1 MSGENPTPVELRCL
15 SKSGEYLVEEFTGV
29 PQIEEG
35 SVVGVFGFARD
46 ITERRKAE
54 EAIRDSEEK
63 FRLVFESA
71 AEGMILLDHHGKV
84 LNINPVTLKLAG
96 FERDEVLGKNILPIL
111 PRIMKDFKNVISA
124 IKAAFG
130 GRLLLDSEWTFTSLQ
145 GQEIT
150 VLAHPSLIKK
160 NEKIVG
166 LLIIMEDITERKR
179 AEMALRK
186 AHEELEV
193 RVEERTAE
201 LEAKNAE
208 MERFIY
214 TVSHDLRS
222 PLVTIQGF
230 AGFLKRDLENGD
242 SKQVE
247 TDLGMIR
254 SGITKM
260 DALLKETLEL
270 SRIGRVASPA
280 EEVPFEEIVQEALD
294 QTAEKLRSS
303 GIEVSVAENL
313 PVVYVDR
320 MRLVEALV
328 NLIENSIKYRGEQ
341 QHPKIEIGWRDG
353 ANGSALLCER

>member
-1 MSGENPTPVELRCL
+1 
-15 SKSGEYLVEEFTGV
+15 
-29 PQIEEG
+29 
-35 SVVGVFGFARD
+35 
-46 ITERRKAE
+46 
-54 EAIRDSEEK
+54 
-63 FRLVFESA
+63 
-71 AEGMILLDHHGKV
+71 
-84 LNINPVTLKLAG
+84 
-96 FERDEVLGKNILPIL
+96 
-111 PRIMKDFKNVISA
+111 
-124 IKAAFG
+124 
-130 GRLLLDSEWTFTSLQ
+130 
-145 GQEIT
+145 
-150 VLAHPSLIKK
+150 
-160 NEKIVG
+160 
-166 LLIIMEDITERKR
+166 
-179 AEMALRK
+179 MALRK
-186 AHEELEV
+186 AREELEV

-270 SRIGRVASPA
+270 SRIGRVVSAA

-294 QTAEKLRSS
+294 QTATKLKSS
-303 GIEVSVAENL
+303 GTEVSVAENL
-313 PVVYVDR
+313 PVVRVDR

-328 NLIENSIKYRGEQ
+328 NLIENSIRYRGEQ
-341 QHPKIEIGWRDG
+341 QHLKIEIGWRDG
-353 ANGSALLCER
+353 ANGSAFFVSDNGMGIDPGQKEKVFELFYKVNKKSEGTGAGLAIVKRIIEVHGGRIGINSELGKGCEVWFTLPVKGLEDGNI